1 MNRKDTQKNP
11 LNKKIEENSES
22 NSMNSL
28 MEINITKN
36 ISQKEKEKVT
46 ELMNNLIS
54 KESEQIKSSEKS
66 KSNIQEKKPKTS
78 KRHRRGKSIS
88 DPRDFKCPECQRTY
102 LSASALKNHRRMKH
116 NFGIENEKKGRG
128 RPKKEFFEEEYVNQM
143 KKEYDKFLEER
154 KKKNEVKIDFNLIKG
169 VFEQMFNEHK
179 KDLFGSIE
187 NIEKNTFFA
196 LFKDNWEKDS
206 TNLDKQS
213 YSSMINCTPA
223 VAIVNKP
230 PIDCIFFQYL
240 KYVSNIIKEDYVV
253 FILKFLIIFRQY
265 INIEKKR
272 SINDEY
278 ITENKKE
285 YTQLYDS
292 AVIPDFFNDFL
303 VDFMEN
309 RNYFL
314 LDKDEIIKFIEYFC
328 FWLFL
333 EGYTESH
340 LTKVD

>member
-1 MNRKDTQKNP
+1 MNQKEINTSKEVKEKEKEKEKSA
-11 LNKKIEENSES
+11 LNSLD
-22 NSMNSL
+22 SL
-28 MEINITKN
+28 MEIKISKNIPKKEEENITSTAN
-36 ISQKEKEKVT
+36 IINSTESKQNNESQNSDKKEKT
-46 ELMNNLIS
+46 
-54 KESEQIKSSEKS
+54 
-66 KSNIQEKKPKTS
+66 KT

-88 DPRDFKCPECQRTY
+88 DLRDFKCPECLRTY

-128 RPKKEFFEEEYVNQM
+128 RPKKEFFEEEYMNQM

-154 KKKNEVKIDFNLIKG
+154 KKKNKVKIDFYLIKG
-169 VFEQMFNEHK
+169 VFEQIFNEHK